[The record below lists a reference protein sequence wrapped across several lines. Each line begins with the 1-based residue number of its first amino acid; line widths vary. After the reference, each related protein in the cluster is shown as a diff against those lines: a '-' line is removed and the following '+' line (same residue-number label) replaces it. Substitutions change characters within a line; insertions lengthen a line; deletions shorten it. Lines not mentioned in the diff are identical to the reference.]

1 MARVAIIYS
10 AAIFRERRLTE
21 SVSHFFLFQLKSIKN
36 YKFRGT
42 PLALLVWQGSPG
54 FLVSIRTCIL
64 SRWAPIPNTFS
75 TCPHIC
81 DIQPA
86 LDVTR
91 NYCLGLIKPLKPS
104 IWSDGL
110 ENPLTS
116 PKTRLNFLSH
126 STTSSTFLHF
136 DLESLMNV
144 PLYHPWRSYYLFLN
158 YPSWQRISKKFPS
171 SLSFGNIKTTN
182 YKCKTPL
189 NIRFPGY
196 WDKPRYIK
204 KMLESRP
211 EDALVKLVK
220 LLKLVQLWR
229 QYLLYWLY

>member
-126 STTSSTFLHF
+126 STTSSTFLLF

-144 PLYHPWRSYYLFLN
+144 PLYHPRRSYYLFLN
-158 YPSWQRISKKFPS
+158 YPSWQRISKSFRYHYHLVISKPPITNVKQHWIKYFQDIETNQEFWRREKHYIQKSPS
-171 SLSFGNIKTTN
+171 DCEWSSM
-182 YKCKTPL
+182 CK
-189 NIRFPGY
+189 
-196 WDKPRYIK
+196 WVDKH
-204 KMLESRP
+204 S
-211 EDALVKLVK
+211 VF
-220 LLKLVQLWR
+220 
-229 QYLLYWLY
+229 